1 TLAPQP
7 FTFLPAV
14 GQAQDLIQTAVR
26 QGQRWLTS
34 AQVQTVFQ
42 AFAVP
47 IETALSRQPVDA
59 FAWPALSI
67 YYAQNS
73 AYGPYIAFGASAQIE
88 WEAYSSRAVELPPL
102 NHFLAQ
108 QIVQRSAVWP
118 KLKLSTRAD
127 TKLSVL
133 YEALERLSDLVCDC
147 AHVLEIHLDP
157 LHLTADGLVGLV
169 SEAVS
174 MRVGTPEFAAADVRH
189 HYRHLTIYPYPRHWV
204 QVQTFATGQEWVMRP
219 IRPEDARALQNF
231 VRELSAESRYMRFV
245 SMLSELSPQMLA
257 RFTSIDYDREFALV
271 ATVAEPGRQ
280 FGEKIIGFC

>member
-102 NHFLAQ
+102 NYFLAQ

-118 KLKLSTRAD
+118 KLSVAKLAD
-127 TKLSVL
+127 TKLSIL
-133 YEALERLSDLVCDC
+133 YEALERLSDLVCYS
-147 AHVLEIHLDP
+147 AQVLEIHLDP
-157 LHLTADGLVGLV
+157 LQLTADGLF
-169 SEAVS
+169 SEAIN
-174 MRVGTPEFAAADVRH
+174 MRVGQPEFAAADIRH
-189 HYRHLTIYPYPRHWV
+189 RYRHLTIYPYPRHWV
-204 QVQTFATGQEWVMRP
+204 QVRSFADGQEWIMRP
-219 IRPEDARALQNF
+219 IRPEDARALQAF
-231 VRELSAESRYMRFV
+231 VR
-245 SMLSELSPQMLA
+245 
-257 RFTSIDYDREFALV
+257 
-271 ATVAEPGRQ
+271 
-280 FGEKIIGFC
+280 